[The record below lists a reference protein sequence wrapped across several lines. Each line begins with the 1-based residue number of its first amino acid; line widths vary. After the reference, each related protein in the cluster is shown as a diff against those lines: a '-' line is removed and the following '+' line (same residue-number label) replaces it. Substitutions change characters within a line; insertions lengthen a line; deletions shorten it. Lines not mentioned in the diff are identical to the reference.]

1 MGNMSET
8 NELQDVDLSPLRA
21 LRREAPATRMAQVR
35 KAWPDIRFALE
46 AGHSLK
52 VVHQRLKQGGL
63 SIPYRTLVGYVSRIR
78 FEQSKNS
85 SPRATEGKRP
95 SSPSVPGPRSLTLT
109 GPDPLA
115 QAMEACAKPRYDI
128 TAAHCDGDP
137 TKKKL
142 I

>member
-1 MGNMSET
+1 MPERNNFHQADLPNLRTLQSEIP
-8 NELQDVDLSPLRA
+8 NSP
-21 LRREAPATRMAQVR
+21 MARIRV
-35 KAWPDIRFALE
+35 AWPLISAALQ

-52 VVHQRLKQGGL
+52 AVHESLTEDGLKI
-63 SIPYRTLVGYVSRIR
+63 SYRTLTRCVHRLRLNEARTPGR
-78 FEQSKNS
+78 
-85 SPRATEGKRP
+85 
-95 SSPSVPGPRSLTLT
+95 VPTVVRGPRSSSLSREHQAV
-109 GPDPLA
+109 PVPSDPLA